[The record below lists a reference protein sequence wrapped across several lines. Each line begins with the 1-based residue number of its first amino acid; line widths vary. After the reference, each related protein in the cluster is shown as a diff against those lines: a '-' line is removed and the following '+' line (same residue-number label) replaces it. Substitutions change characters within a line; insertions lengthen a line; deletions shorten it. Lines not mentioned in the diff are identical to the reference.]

1 MLNGNQ
7 RRDWYLIAP
16 VVKKHREWARA
27 ATLAAGA
34 VSLPEK
40 GDIRVI
46 AGFYP
51 PHRRGDRVSYPSLL
65 KPYWDGIADALGV
78 NDSRFL
84 PSFVFGE
91 PVPGGEIV
99 VSII

>member
-16 VVKKHREWARA
+16 VVKKHREWAHSA
-27 ATLAAGA
+27 ALAAGPCEIA
-34 VSLPEK
+34 ET

-46 AGFYP
+46 AAFYP

-65 KPYWDGIADALGV
+65 KPYWDGIADALKV

-91 PVPGGEIV
+91 PVKGGQVV
-99 VSII
+99 VSL